1 MQKLTITMKL
11 FWAVA
16 LFLFI
21 ANTVVTVYIYNQTL
35 QMIEKRALARA
46 THLATYF
53 VSMRY
58 IYHQQFLRSG
68 LEINDDTVGFLP
80 AHASTLISDTFARS
94 INDGTTIRNVS
105 DIPRNAANKADD
117 FELEAIE
124 YFKSN
129 PRKTHKM
136 QTIYENNEA
145 HFLYTAPLKVQPYC
159 ISCHGKKEEVLPYIA
174 KNYDTAYGYKVGDV
188 RGITSIKMP
197 KQNLN
202 ESTMVLFWQ
211 STYFVWGVMIVLLGF
226 IYYVIREFTKKEAQ
240 AKYRLQAQV
249 EKKTADLQQANDRQ
263 KHLFSILRT
272 VADCNQILITAHSLD
287 ELLKQFIEKMY
298 ENKAFSGVKV
308 LVVNQDELQV
318 KAAIGLANAD
328 EVSPVELQVFETNKQ
343 LLLNAKELS
352 TQKGVT
358 KEDNT
363 KKITQLYLLPL
374 RATANAKEAIGV
386 VAIYSS
392 VKTPFDKEQ
401 IDMIDELAGDLGFA
415 INSFFQ
421 KSMIDKLSFYDSMTN
436 LPNKKFL
443 LQKLSQTLVFT
454 KKHKTRGAILYLN
467 IDNFKSINDINGLEE
482 GDKILKQ
489 MGRRLSA
496 LLEDNENVFYA
507 GGDEF
512 VVLLE
517 ELGQSNNDAV
527 LHAQRFA
534 QDVIATVKDPFEAK
548 EQTVYITLSIGVVLF
563 EDSGTDAQEL
573 LNRAE
578 SAMHIAKNS
587 GKNTISF
594 YDPKLQE
601 SAINRSFIIR
611 NLQEAYNQNQFFMLY
626 QKQVNSDEKVI
637 GVEALIRWK
646 HPELGVV
653 SPATFIPLAE
663 ESGFII
669 ELGQWVVAQ
678 AVDLLETFK
687 NDAVKKHWRVSV
699 NVSPVQFR
707 DKDFVN
713 VIAKTVA
720 QGGVDPKL
728 LRIEL
733 TESVLIKD
741 TKEVSK
747 KLQKLKK
754 LGFSISID
762 DFGTGY
768 SSLSYLRQMP
778 IDELK
783 IDQSF
788 VFNMD
793 KSETD
798 KTIVE
803 TILAMGKSF
812 GYEVVAEGVETKEHF
827 QMLKDLGCKYFQGYH
842 FAKPDPDKAL

>member
-1 MQKLTITMKL
+1 
-11 FWAVA
+11 
-16 LFLFI
+16 
-21 ANTVVTVYIYNQTL
+21 
-35 QMIEKRALARA
+35 
-46 THLATYF
+46 
-53 VSMRY
+53 
-58 IYHQQFLRSG
+58 
-68 LEINDDTVGFLP
+68 
-80 AHASTLISDTFARS
+80 
-94 INDGTTIRNVS
+94 
-105 DIPRNAANKADD
+105 
-117 FELEAIE
+117 
-124 YFKSN
+124 
-129 PRKTHKM
+129 
-136 QTIYENNEA
+136 
-145 HFLYTAPLKVQPYC
+145 
-159 ISCHGKKEEVLPYIA
+159 
-174 KNYDTAYGYKVGDV
+174 
-188 RGITSIKMP
+188 
-197 KQNLN
+197 
-202 ESTMVLFWQ
+202 
-211 STYFVWGVMIVLLGF
+211 
-226 IYYVIREFTKKEAQ
+226 
-240 AKYRLQAQV
+240 
-249 EKKTADLQQANDRQ
+249 
-263 KHLFSILRT
+263 
-272 VADCNQILITAHSLD
+272 
-287 ELLKQFIEKMY
+287 
-298 ENKAFSGVKV
+298 
-308 LVVNQDELQV
+308 
-318 KAAIGLANAD
+318 
-328 EVSPVELQVFETNKQ
+328 
-343 LLLNAKELS
+343 
-352 TQKGVT
+352 
-358 KEDNT
+358 
-363 KKITQLYLLPL
+363 
-374 RATANAKEAIGV
+374 
-386 VAIYSS
+386 
-392 VKTPFDKEQ
+392 
-401 IDMIDELAGDLGFA
+401 
-415 INSFFQ
+415 
-421 KSMIDKLSFYDSMTN
+421 MTN

-443 LQKLSQTLVFT
+443 LQKLARAIGFA
-454 KKHKTRGAILYLN
+454 KKHKIHGAILYLN
-467 IDNFKSINDINGLEE
+467 IDNFKSINDVNGLQE

-489 MGRRLSA
+489 MGQRLSV

-517 ELGQSNNDAV
+517 ELGQNSNDAV

-534 QDVIATVKDPFEAK
+534 QDVIAAVKDPFEAK
-548 EQTVYITLSIGVVLF
+548 EQTVYITISIGVVLF
-563 EDSGTDAQEL
+563 EDNGTDAQEL

-578 SAMHIAKNS
+578 SAMHVAKNS

-594 YDPKLQE
+594 YDAKLQE

-626 QKQVNSDEKVI
+626 QKQVDSDENVI

-678 AVDLLETFK
+678 AVALLGTFK
-687 NDAVKKHWRVSV
+687 NDAVKKNWRISV

-713 VIAKTVA
+713 VITNTVSA
-720 QGGVDPKL
+720 GGVDPKL

-741 TKEVSK
+741 TKEVGK
-747 KLQKLKK
+747 KLHKLKK

-768 SSLSYLRQMP
+768 SSLSYLKQMP

-793 KSETD
+793 KSDTD

-827 QMLKDLGCKYFQGYH
+827 KMLKDLGCKYFQGYY